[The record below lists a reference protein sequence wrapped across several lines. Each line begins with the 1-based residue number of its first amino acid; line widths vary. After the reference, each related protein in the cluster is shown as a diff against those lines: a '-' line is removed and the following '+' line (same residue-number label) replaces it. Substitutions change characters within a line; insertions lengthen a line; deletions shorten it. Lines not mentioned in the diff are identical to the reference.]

1 MIASDRASIN
11 CSERWRIRDMLEKA
25 GFRVRGESRADCA
38 HCEGRSRATVSFTAE
53 VAFCHRCKWRANT
66 LTLARELGLL
76 KEDTGVV
83 SAFREEARRRRHL
96 EAEIERFEAWR
107 GAMIREVSD
116 RYRALSKA
124 AITAEKML
132 RESPECPKAWHQ
144 LAQFHGA
151 VAQLS
156 AAFDWLMFT
165 KASVW
170 LEVDSTPVEVFEAW
184 RGRAA

>member
-1 MIASDRASIN
+1 MNTVEFDMRSLL
-11 CSERWRIRDMLEKA
+11 ERA
-25 GFRVRGESRADCA
+25 GFRLRGSTRADCA
-38 HCEGRSRATVSFTAE
+38 HCEGHSRGTVSFTSE
-53 VAFCHRCKWRANT
+53 VAFCHRCNWRANT
-66 LTLARELGLL
+66 LTLARDLGVLRG
-76 KEDTGVV
+76 DNQVASV
-83 SAFREEARRRRHL
+83 FREEARRRAHL
-96 EAEIERFEAWR
+96 DAEINRFEAWR

-124 AITAEKML
+124 AVTAEEVL
-132 RESPECPKAWHQ
+132 RESPECDEAWHH
-144 LAQFHGA
+144 LAQFHGS

-184 RGRAA
+184 RNRAA